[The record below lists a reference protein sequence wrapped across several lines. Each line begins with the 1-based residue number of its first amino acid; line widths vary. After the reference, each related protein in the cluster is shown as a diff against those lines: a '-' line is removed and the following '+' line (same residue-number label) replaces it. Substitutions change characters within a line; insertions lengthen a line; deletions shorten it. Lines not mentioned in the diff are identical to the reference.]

1 MDAKKPTILVVDDE
15 PAIVSSIVRAL
26 EDEYEC
32 LGAPSAAEARKA
44 FASREITCVLSD
56 QRMPGE
62 AGSEFLAWVRENH
75 PDTLRI
81 LITGYSDFESVVA
94 AVNKGRIYHFL
105 HKPWE
110 PVQLEVVIRQAVQVH
125 HLTAENRRLQD
136 ELKSRNQVLERENQ
150 ALKADTIQA
159 HAAFRDLIGLS
170 APMQRLKA
178 KLQALLQSQSTV
190 LITGESGTG
199 KELVARALHF
209 AGARKDK
216 PFVAQNCAALPD
228 SILESELF
236 GHVKGAFTHA
246 TETRMG
252 IIETA
257 NGGTLFLDEV
267 GDMSLTMQA
276 KLLRFLQ
283 EGVITQVGGRAE
295 KRVDVRVIAATHRDL
310 EAMVQDKT
318 FREDLYYRLA
328 VVPLRTPAL
337 RERRDDIPVLAEH
350 FLKKK
355 AAKLGKKAP
364 RLAPETLSRL
374 SAHRFPGNVREL
386 ENAVEYSLN
395 MIGERDTILP
405 EDLPDRI
412 QDSTQQPG
420 GSRAQASAGAVVPAG
435 ASSAESSG
443 ASDSAAAAGAESAES
458 LPKDLLLDEAVM
470 ALEVEWINRAMQTT
484 GGNISQA
491 AKALGLSRQGLH
503 NKLAKYGIRGE

>member
-1 MDAKKPTILVVDDE
+1 MDAKKPTILIVDDE
-15 PAIVSSIVRAL
+15 PAIVSSIIRSL
-26 EDEYEC
+26 EDDYEC
-32 LGAPSAAEARKA
+32 IGAANAAEGRKK
-44 FASREITCVLSD
+44 FETHEITCVLSD

-62 AGSEFLAWVRENH
+62 PGSEFLSWVKQTH
-75 PDTLRI
+75 PETMRI
-81 LITGYSDFESVVA
+81 LITGFSDFDSVVA
-94 AVNKGRIYHFL
+94 AVNKGQIYHFL

-110 PVQLEVVIRQAVQVH
+110 PIQLEVVIRQAVQVH
-125 HLTAENRRLQD
+125 RLTGENLRLQA
-136 ELKSRNQVLERENQ
+136 ELKARNQVLERENL
-150 ALKADTIQA
+150 ALKADTIQSS
-159 HAAFRDLIGLS
+159 AAFRDLIGLS

-178 KLQALLQSQSTV
+178 KLQALLQSHSTV

-209 AGARKDK
+209 AGTRKDK
-216 PFVAQNCAALPD
+216 AFVAQNCAALPD

-246 TETRMG
+246 VETRIG
-252 IIETA
+252 IIESA

-267 GDMSLTMQA
+267 GDMTLSMQA

-283 EGVITQVGGRAE
+283 EGVITQVGGRVE
-295 KRVDVRVIAATHRDL
+295 KRVDIRVIAATHRDL
-310 EAMVQDKT
+310 EAMVKDKT

-350 FLKKK
+350 FLRKK
-355 AAKLGKKAP
+355 AVKLGKKTP
-364 RLAPETLSRL
+364 RLAPETVAAL
-374 SAHRFPGNVREL
+374 SAHNFPGNVREL
-386 ENAVEYSLN
+386 ENALEYSLN
-395 MIGERDTILP
+395 MIGDREAILP

-412 QDSTQQPG
+412 QGAQSTGSWTPG
-420 GSRAQASAGAVVPAG
+420 TGTG
-435 ASSAESSG
+435 
-443 ASDSAAAAGAESAES
+443 AAAGMDVGTGGAGPLSGAEGAAN

-470 ALEVEWINRAMQTT
+470 SLEVEWINRAMHAT

-491 AKALGLSRQGLH
+491 AKVLGLSRQGLH

>member
-1 MDAKKPTILVVDDE
+1 MNTKKPVILIVDDE
-15 PAIVSSIVRAL
+15 PAIVSSIIRSL
-26 EDEYEC
+26 EDDYEC
-32 LGAPSAAEARKA
+32 LGAPNAAEGRKL
-44 FASREITCVLSD
+44 FASHAITCVLSD

-62 AGSEFLAWVRENH
+62 PGSEFLAWVKENH
-75 PDTLRI
+75 PDTMRI
-81 LITGYSDFESVVA
+81 LITGFSDFESVVA
-94 AVNKGRIYHFL
+94 AVNKGQIYHFL

-110 PVQLEVVIRQAVQVH
+110 PIQLEVVIRQAVQVH
-125 HLTAENRRLQD
+125 LLTGENQRLQA
-136 ELKSRNQVLERENQ
+136 ELKSRNQMLERENLV
-150 ALKADTIQA
+150 LKADTIQSV
-159 HAAFRDLIGLS
+159 AAFRDLIGLS

-190 LITGESGTG
+190 LVTGESGTG

-216 PFVAQNCAALPD
+216 AFVAQNCAALPD

-246 TETRMG
+246 IETRIG
-252 IIETA
+252 IIESA

-267 GDMSLTMQA
+267 GDMTLTMQA

-283 EGVITQVGGRAE
+283 EGVITQVGGRVE

-310 EAMVQDKT
+310 EAMVKDKT

-350 FLKKK
+350 FLRKK
-355 AAKLGKKAP
+355 AAKLGKKTP
-364 RLAPETLSRL
+364 RLAPETVARL
-374 SAHRFPGNVREL
+374 SGHNFPGNVREL
-386 ENAVEYSLN
+386 ENALEYSLN
-395 MIGERDTILP
+395 MIGDRDVVLP
-405 EDLPDRI
+405 EDLPDRM
-412 QDSTQQPG
+412 QG
-420 GSRAQASAGAVVPAG
+420 AQAAIIDGAPRV
-435 ASSAESSG
+435 E
-443 ASDSAAAAGAESAES
+443 AATAA

-470 ALEVEWINRAMQTT
+470 SLEVEWINRAMSAT

-491 AKALGLSRQGLH
+491 AKTLGLSRQGLH

>member
-1 MDAKKPTILVVDDE
+1 V
-15 PAIVSSIVRAL
+15 
-26 EDEYEC
+26 
-32 LGAPSAAEARKA
+32 GAPNAAEARKL
-44 FASREITCVLSD
+44 FTIHQITCVLSD

-62 AGSEFLAWVRENH
+62 PGSEFLAWVKQAH
-75 PDTLRI
+75 PDTMRI
-81 LITGYSDFESVVA
+81 LITGFSDFESVVA
-94 AVNKGRIYHFL
+94 AVNKGQIYHFL

-110 PVQLEVVIRQAVQVH
+110 PIQLEVVIRQAVQVH
-125 HLTAENRRLQD
+125 QLTDENQRLQA
-136 ELKSRNQVLERENQ
+136 ELKARNRILERENLT
-150 ALKADTIQA
+150 LKADTIQES
-159 HAAFRDLIGLS
+159 AAFRDLIGLS

-190 LITGESGTG
+190 LVTGESGTG

-216 PFVAQNCAALPD
+216 AFVAQNCAALPD

-246 TETRMG
+246 VETRIG
-252 IIETA
+252 IIESA

-267 GDMSLTMQA
+267 GDMSLSMQA

-283 EGVITQVGGRAE
+283 EGVITQVGGRVE
-295 KRVDVRVIAATHRDL
+295 KRVDIRVIAATHRDL
-310 EAMVQDKT
+310 EAMVKDKT

-350 FLKKK
+350 FLRKK
-355 AAKLGKKAP
+355 AAKLGKKTP
-364 RLAPETLSRL
+364 RLAPETIARL
-374 SAHRFPGNVREL
+374 SAHNFPGNVREL
-386 ENAVEYSLN
+386 ENALEYSLN
-395 MIGERDTILP
+395 MIGDRETVLP

-412 QDSTQQPG
+412 QGATSSPASWSTG
-420 GSRAQASAGAVVPAG
+420 TAGLAGAAGPAG
-435 ASSAESSG
+435 ASSG
-443 ASDSAAAAGAESAES
+443 NTGAGAEGAAN

-470 ALEVEWINRAMQTT
+470 SLEVEWINRAMQAT

-491 AKALGLSRQGLH
+491 AKVLGLSRQGLH
-503 NKLAKYGIRGE
+503 NKLAKYGIRGEEPPK